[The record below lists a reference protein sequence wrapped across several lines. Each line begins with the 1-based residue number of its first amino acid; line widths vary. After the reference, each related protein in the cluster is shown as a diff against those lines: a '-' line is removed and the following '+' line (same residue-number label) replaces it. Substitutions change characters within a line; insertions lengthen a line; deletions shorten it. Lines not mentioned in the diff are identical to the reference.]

1 MNYRK
6 PVRLAILS
14 LALSAC
20 LCITGCDDN
29 VSYDFFSTI
38 HGAVYDAGTGAPLSN
53 ASVTLMPSSR
63 TLQTGKDGTFV
74 FEELDPGQYTISAQ
88 KEGYLA
94 DRKSVTAISSE
105 TVQTDILL
113 RRTN

>member
-20 LCITGCDDN
+20 LCIIGCDDN

-63 TLQTGKDGTFV
+63 TLQTGEDGTFV
-74 FEELDPGQYTISAQ
+74 LKNWTPANIPYPH
-88 KEGYLA
+88 
-94 DRKSVTAISSE
+94 RKKAIRQ
-105 TVQTDILL
+105 TVSQLQP
-113 RRTN
+113 